1 MELTRKGKSGM
12 GQGEGGTMERGT
24 QETELRKGLWTR

>member
-1 MELTRKGKSGM
+1 MKRTREGENGM

-24 QETELRKGLWTR
+24 QVRDKYE